1 MGLIS
6 RAVDRLPTWAKF
18 IFAALTVIGS
28 VYYIARYGFLPF
40 LLRVIFSPNL

>member
-18 IFAALTVIGS
+18 ILAALTVVGS
-28 VYYIARYGFLPF
+28 VYYIARYGFLTF
-40 LLRVIFSPNL
+40 LLKAVFSPL